1 MNIPVISTNVRR
13 TQQIALT
20 LFPHGGQGHARRNAW
35 AGMVSDAS
43 IARNRR
49 EADAA
54 MAQAQQRQV
63 RKAL

>member
-1 MNIPVISTNVRR
+1 MKLPLITS
-13 TQQIALT
+13 TQQLALT

-43 IARNRR
+43 VSRNRR

-54 MAQAQQRQV
+54 MVAAADRYRQAAR
-63 RKAL
+63 AL